1 MTPNEDYV
9 RERLKAYIYPNS
21 PKTRDQVE
29 AFENAVEVQLK
40 YEREYASYAAPD
52 GVAAYSNDGMSVTFD
67 TARGFN
73 GANPA
78 RGLCPDAY
86 AYLYN
91 AGLIGRALP
100 IARRLY
106 S

>member
-1 MTPNEDYV
+1 MAPNEDYV
-9 RERLKAYIYPNS
+9 RERLTAYIYPNS
-21 PKTRDQVE
+21 PKTPSQME
-29 AFENAVEVQLK
+29 AFENAVEAQMK
-40 YEREYASYAAPD
+40 HEREYASYAAPD

-67 TARGFN
+67 TSRGFN

-86 AYLYN
+86 AYLFN

-100 IARRLY
+100 MARRLY
-106 S
+106 T

>member
-1 MTPNEDYV
+1 MSGIDDVT
-9 RERLKAYIYPNS
+9 ERLKAYIYPNS
-21 PKTRDQVE
+21 PKTPDQGE

-52 GVAAYSNDGMSVTFD
+52 WVAAYSNDGMSVTFD